1 MVSLYLELASALKL
15 ILPLLKALYDYK
27 HFLIIDLVVV
37 FGRGVLLRKEGTRSY
52 KALVVNLHKY
62 AIYCPSRGV
71 SLEYR
76 FPIWVEL

>member
-1 MVSLYLELASALKL
+1 MVSSNLELASALKL
-15 ILPLLKALYDYK
+15 TLPLLKASYDCK
-27 HFLIIDLVVV
+27 HFLVVDLVVA
-37 FGRGVLLRKEGTRSY
+37 FGRGVPLRKEGARSH

-62 AIYCPSRGV
+62 ATYCPSRGV